1 MIMKVYARMET
12 DGAQDRIVVEIILPD
27 RVTEKELRDDLIRT
41 ALRGANNAL
50 HEMISKRAKKFM
62 NKTCQYRP
70 LGTRV
75 VLKILPVENKS
86 GILLPQ
92 GSNNPKVR
100 QTFEVIAV
108 GGEVNDDKYKLNV
121 GEVVLIAC
129 HNSEILPLD
138 EEEQWIMVDRSKIVA
153 AWENNTQN

>member
-1 MIMKVYARMET
+1 
-12 DGAQDRIVVEIILPD
+12 
-27 RVTEKELRDDLIRT
+27 
-41 ALRGANNAL
+41 
-50 HEMISKRAKKFM
+50 M
-62 NKTCQYRP
+62 NKTCIYRP

-129 HNSEILPLD
+129 HQSEILPLD
-138 EEEQWIMVDRSKIVA
+138 EEEQWIMVDRSKVVA
-153 AWENNTQN
+153 ALENNTQN